1 MNKKDREVTDFEEI
15 TEIIN
20 SCDTLRLGIN
30 NGEYPYV
37 VPLSFGFEA
46 VDDQIVFYTHSAKKG
61 LKLELIKKNPKVCVE
76 IDGMNGYV
84 ETARGVTT
92 DYRSFIGFGTAEIA
106 DYADTVK
113 GLDLLLKHC
122 NIAGYSAG
130 ECAKLGITTVLK
142 ITVDKYTA
150 KRFKG
155 NG

>member
-1 MNKKDREVTDFEEI
+1 MNRKDREVTDFEEI

-30 NGEYPYV
+30 NGNILMLCRCPSV
-37 VPLSFGFEA
+37 LKQLIIKLFFIRIL
-46 VDDQIVFYTHSAKKG
+46 QKG

-122 NIAGYSAG
+122 NIAGYSAE

>member
-1 MNKKDREVTDFEEI
+1 MNRKDREVTDFEEI
-15 TEIIN
+15 QDIIN

-30 NGEYPYV
+30 NGDYPYV

-46 VDDQIVFYTHSAKKG
+46 VEGRLVFYTHSAMKG
-61 LKLELIKKNPKVCVE
+61 LKLDLIKANPKVCIE
-76 IDGMNGYV
+76 IDGMNGYA

-106 DYADTVK
+106 DYEDMVK
-113 GLDLLLKHC
+113 GLDLLLGHC
-122 NIAGYSAG
+122 NITGYSAE

-142 ITVDKYTA
+142 ITVENYTA

-155 NG
+155 

>member
-1 MNKKDREVTDFEEI
+1 MNRKDREVTNLKEI

-37 VPLSFGFEA
+37 VPLSYGFET
-46 VDDQIVFYTHSAKKG
+46 VGDKFVFYTHSAMKG
-61 LKLELIKKNPKVCVE
+61 LKLDLIKANPKVCVE

-92 DYRSFIGFGTAEIA
+92 NYRSFIGFGTAEIA
-106 DYADTVK
+106 DYNDTVK
-113 GLDLLLKHC
+113 GLDLLLQHC
-122 NIAGYSAG
+122 NITGYSAE

-142 ITVDKYTA
+142 ITVDNYAA

-155 NG
+155 

>member
-1 MNKKDREVTDFEEI
+1 MNRKDREVTDLKEI

-30 NGEYPYV
+30 NGECPYV

-46 VDDQIVFYTHSAKKG
+46 VDDKFVFYTHSAMRG
-61 LKLELIKKNPKVCVE
+61 LKLDLIKANPKVCVE

-92 DYRSFIGFGTAEIA
+92 NYRSFIGFGTVEIA
-106 DYADTVK
+106 DYDDTVK

-122 NIAGYSAG
+122 NITGYSAE

-142 ITVDKYTA
+142 ITVDNYTA

-155 NG
+155 